1 LRAFF
6 IGINAD
12 LEVKVVIPFYKKHGN
27 EGVKVIEV
35 EDGREEEKEVLVC
48 HEIVSSKWK
57 RWNHDTFSRD
67 WNEKYSV

>member
-1 LRAFF
+1 M
-6 IGINAD
+6 
-12 LEVKVVIPFYKKHGN
+12 
-27 EGVKVIEV
+27 KVIEV

-48 HEIVSSKWK
+48 HETVSSKWK